1 MQYIIDDHNYKNK
14 LREISNTI
22 KLLKFDCERFIHYG
36 NNIDELIPKEKC
48 FGDTDEEIKNFQQ
61 ELFIDLV
68 VDEFNSLLRDYN
80 KLEKSVDEIK
90 YAFLYADTK

>member
-1 MQYIIDDHNYKNK
+1 MQYIIEDHNYENK
-14 LREISNTI
+14 LKEISIAI

-36 NNIDELIPKEKC
+36 NNIDDLIPKEKC
-48 FGDTDEEIKNFQQ
+48 VGDTDEEIKNFQQ

-68 VDEFNSLLRDYN
+68 VDKFNSLLRDCN

-90 YAFLYADTK
+90 YAFLYADTQ